1 VSQNTDLICSR
12 IYIYIY
18 IYILCGSGDVDDD
31 DKHVDLPPHSKTDR
45 LRTTQACQPFRSSKP
60 LAKSFTCFP
69 PRPKINIFVTM
80 TNVNPWTTNSWFFYD
95 TDTIYDVKC
104 IIKDKFGICQTEQLL
119 FCNRQRLGDR
129 YGTLSDLQIK
139 DGSEFVVL
147 VAWKPK
153 DVWG

>member
-1 VSQNTDLICSR
+1 M
-12 IYIYIY
+12 
-18 IYILCGSGDVDDD
+18 DDD
-31 DKHVDLPPHSKTDR
+31 DKHLDLPPHSETDR
-45 LRTTQACQPFRSSKP
+45 LRTTQACQPFRSSK
-60 LAKSFTCFP
+60 LKSFQGT
-69 PRPKINIFVTM
+69 KMNIFVTM

>member
-1 VSQNTDLICSR
+1 MCLR
-12 IYIYIY
+12 IQILFALEK

-45 LRTTQACQPFRSSKP
+45 LRTTQASQPFRSSKA
-60 LAKSFTCFP
+60 LAKSFTCSLQ
-69 PRPKINIFVTM
+69 RHKINIFVTM

-95 TDTIYDVKC
+95 NDTINDVKT
-104 IIKDKFGICQTEQLL
+104 GIENKTGIRPIEQRL
-119 FCNRQRLGDR
+119 FCNGQRLGDCH
-129 YGTLSDLQIK
+129 YSTLSDLQIK

-147 VAWKPK
+147 VAWQPK